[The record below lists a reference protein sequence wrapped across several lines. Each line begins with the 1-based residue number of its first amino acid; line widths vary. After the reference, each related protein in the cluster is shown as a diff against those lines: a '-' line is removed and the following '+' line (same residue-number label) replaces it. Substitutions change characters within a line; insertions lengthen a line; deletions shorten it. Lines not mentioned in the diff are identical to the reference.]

1 MISKDEQQEPYGDIF
16 VGDGEMAK
24 LMRAHDWASTS
35 LGAPERWPNA
45 LKVALRLLL
54 TSRFEMWLGW
64 GPDIHFFYNDAYRP
78 TLGVKHPKSLGM
90 PTRLVWAEIWDDVKD
105 RLQTVYARGESTWDR
120 ALLLVLHRN
129 GYPEETY
136 HTFSYSPLLGDSGK
150 VEGVFCAVSEETDR
164 VISERRL
171 ASLRKLASRLALA
184 SSRAE
189 VIDAVREGL
198 GGNLHDLPFSLT
210 YLFDEEGQG
219 HLACATGIEPGH
231 GCAPATLAPRG
242 GIWDLSSIWAGEAH
256 VTADLCGR
264 DPLPTGAWD
273 RQPTTAAVVPLIGQG
288 GERPRGAMI
297 VGLNPYRP
305 VDESYVPFLKLLV
318 GQVASSLA
326 SAEAH
331 EAARQRAA
339 ALTEA
344 VAMRQKAAEVLRQ
357 ANERLTSEVELRTQ
371 ERDRFRTLF
380 QQAPSFMC
388 ILSGPDHVF
397 ELVNDA
403 YQQLVGHR
411 DLSGLPVRKALPEI
425 EGQGF
430 FELLD
435 GVYTQGK
442 AFVGRNMP
450 VMIQRTRGGAL
461 EERFVHLVYQ
471 PIMAQDGTVSGIFVD
486 GYDVTHQKRAEEQ
499 LQHLNETLEQRVAA
513 RTDELADAL
522 ARLRRETAERREMEA
537 ALRQAQKIEAL
548 GKLTGGVAHDFNNLL
563 QVISGN
569 LQLLAKDIT
578 GNTRA
583 ETRMQNALA
592 GVARGSKLASQ
603 LLAFGRRQP
612 LEPKVVHLGRLL
624 KNMDDLLRRA
634 LGEDIEIETVVSGG
648 LWNTLVDPNQIE
660 NAILNLAI
668 NARDAMRDGGRLTI
682 EAGNALLDDEYA
694 RQHEEVKPGQ
704 YVMIAVT
711 DTGAGIPPAILERVF
726 EPFFSTKPEGK
737 GTGLGLS
744 MVHGLVKQ
752 SGGHIKLYSEV
763 GEGTTIKLYLPRV
776 AQSEDILTDISTA
789 PVRGGTETILVA
801 EDDDDVRE
809 TAVGLLSELGYR
821 VLKARDAASALSV
834 IESGIPV
841 DLLFT
846 DVVMPGPLRSPELA
860 RKAKERLPHIGV
872 LFTSGYTENAI
883 VHHGRLDP
891 GVELL
896 SKPYTREAL
905 ARKVR
910 HVLGNEAQHRLVK
923 QQRTEAP
930 APVPAAEDVPRRL
943 TIVLVE
949 DDEFIRSSTAEHL
962 VDQGHVVVEA
972 QDAESALTALSAH
985 PADVLLT
992 DVGLPGRS
1000 GAEMAREAVARWP
1013 HLRVI
1018 FASGDDAGLVES
1030 GLLDAVVLLK
1040 PYTPKDLAAA
1050 LNKEAVQRTS
1060 QRRSS

>member
-1 MISKDEQQEPYGDIF
+1 MTSKEQQQEPHGDIF
-16 VGDGEMAK
+16 VGDGEMAR

-35 LGAPERWPNA
+35 LGAPENWPNA

-64 GPDIHFFYNDAYRP
+64 GPDINFFYNDAYRP
-78 TLGVKHPKSLGM
+78 TLGVKHPKSLGV
-90 PTRLVWAEIWDDVKD
+90 PTRLLWAEIWDDIKD
-105 RLQTVYARGESTWDR
+105 RLQTVYERGEATWDR
-120 ALLLVLHRN
+120 ALLLLLRRN

-171 ASLRKLASRLALA
+171 ASLRELASRLAPA

-189 VIDAVREGL
+189 VINAVREGL
-198 GGNLHDLPFSLT
+198 GGNLYDLPFSLT

-219 HLACATGIEPGH
+219 QLACATGIEPDH
-231 GCAPATLAPRG
+231 GCAPAILGASG
-242 GIWDLSSIWAGEAH
+242 DLWDLSAIWAGEAN
-256 VTADLCGR
+256 VTVDLRGR
-264 DPLPTGAWD
+264 EALPTGSWD
-273 RQPTTAAVVPLIGQG
+273 RPPTTAAVVPLIGQG

-305 VDESYVPFLKLLV
+305 VDESYVPFLKLLA
-318 GQVASSLA
+318 GQVSSSLA
-326 SAEAH
+326 NAEAH
-331 EAARQRAA
+331 EAAHQRAA
-339 ALTEA
+339 ALAEA
-344 VAMRQKAAEVLRQ
+344 VEMRQKAADVLRQ

-403 YQQLVGHR
+403 YLQLVGHR
-411 DLSGLPVRKALPEI
+411 DLIGLPAREALPEI

-435 GVYTQGK
+435 GVYTQGE

-450 VMIQRTRGGAL
+450 VMIQRARGGAL

-471 PIMAQDGTVSGIFVD
+471 PIMEPDGKVSGIFVD

-499 LQHLNETLEQRVAA
+499 LQNLNETLEQRVAA
-513 RTDELADAL
+513 RTDELADTL
-522 ARLRRETAERREMEA
+522 ERLRRETAERQKMEA

-569 LQLLAKDIT
+569 LQLLVKDIA
-578 GNTRA
+578 GNARA
-583 ETRMQNALA
+583 ETRVQNALA

-612 LEPKVVHLGRLL
+612 LEPKVVNLGRLL

-648 LWNTLVDPNQIE
+648 LWNSLVDPNQIE

-668 NARDAMRDGGRLTI
+668 NARDAMQDGGRLTI

-694 RQHEEVKPGQ
+694 SQHEEVKPGQ
-704 YVMIAVT
+704 YVMLAVT
-711 DTGAGIPPAILERVF
+711 DTGAGIPPDILERVF

-776 AQSEDILTDISTA
+776 AQSEDVLTDISKA
-789 PVRGGTETILVA
+789 PVRGGTETILVV

-821 VLKARDAASALSV
+821 VLKARDAASALNV
-834 IESGIPV
+834 VESGIPI

-872 LFTSGYTENAI
+872 LLTSGYTENAI

-923 QQRTEAP
+923 QQRTEAS
-930 APVPAAEDVPRRL
+930 APVLAAEDVPRRL
-943 TIVLVE
+943 TVVLVE
-949 DDEFIRSSTAEHL
+949 DDELIRSNTAEHL

-972 QDAESALTALSAH
+972 QDAESALTALSTSQ
-985 PADVLLT
+985 ADVLLT

-1000 GAEMAREAVARWP
+1000 GTELAREAVARWP
-1013 HLRVI
+1013 HLKVI
-1018 FASGDDAGLVES
+1018 FASGDDAGLAES
-1030 GLLDAVVLLK
+1030 GLSNAVVLLK
-1040 PYTPKDLAAA
+1040 PYTPKDLAATLA
-1050 LNKEAVQRTS
+1050 KVSKNSNRRT
-1060 QRRSS
+1060 